1 LAGRLVPEDQGVP
14 SPALQQ
20 EPVPDSLQLFLQELR
35 HHRLL
40 RPAEEVELAKRVE
53 RGDPAA
59 KRRMIESN
67 LRLVV
72 SVAKT
77 FQGQG
82 LPLPDLIQEG
92 SFGLT
97 RAVEKF
103 DWRRGCKFS
112 TYATWWIRQSC
123 SRAIRNQS
131 DLIRVPIHLGER
143 RRKLRAVRDRME
155 QELGRAPT
163 APELAAEVDLTPS
176 QVNDALEVPA
186 VAVSLDE
193 PVGDGDARRGDFVRD
208 DRAGDP
214 YDEIDAVL
222 DWEEIATAVRDLP
235 DRERLIVQSR
245 LGLVEGPP
253 RTLEDLGRELGLTRE
268 RVRQLETR
276 ALRRLGGEFSK
287 RRGPERRSCAR

>member
-1 LAGRLVPEDQGVP
+1 MQTQ
-14 SPALQQ
+14 ALRQDA
-20 EPVPDSLQLFLQELR
+20 VPDSLQLFLQELR
-35 HHRLL
+35 RTRLL

-123 SRAIRNQS
+123 SRAIRNQG
-131 DLIRVPIHLGER
+131 DMIRVPIHLGER

-155 QELGRAPT
+155 QELGRVPT
-163 APELAAEVDLTPS
+163 APELAVELDLTPA
-176 QVNDALEVPA
+176 QVHDALAVPA
-186 VAVSLDE
+186 VAASLDE
-193 PVGDGDARRGDFVRD
+193 PMGDGDARRGDFVRD
-208 DRAGDP
+208 ERAGDP

-222 DWEEIATAVRDLP
+222 DWEEITNAIGHLP
-235 DRERLIVQSR
+235 ERERLIVGCR
-245 LGLVEGPP
+245 LGLAGGPA
-253 RTLEDLGRELGLTRE
+253 RTLDDLGRELGLTRE
-268 RVRQLETR
+268 RVRQLEAR
-276 ALRRLGGEFSK
+276 ALRRLGGQFE
-287 RRGPERRSCAR
+287 RERRPVRRPAT

>member
-1 LAGRLVPEDQGVP
+1 
-14 SPALQQ
+14 
-20 EPVPDSLQLFLQELR
+20 
-35 HHRLL
+35 
-40 RPAEEVELAKRVE
+40 
-53 RGDPAA
+53 
-59 KRRMIESN
+59 
-67 LRLVV
+67 V

-123 SRAIRNQS
+123 SRAIRNQG

-155 QELGRAPT
+155 QELGRLPT

-208 DRAGDP
+208 ERAGDP
-214 YDEIDAVL
+214 YDEIDALL
-222 DWEEIATAVRDLP
+222 DWEEIAAAVRHLP

-245 LGLVEGPP
+245 LGLLDGPP

-276 ALRRLGGEFSK
+276 ALRRLGGEFSN
-287 RRGPERRSCAR
+287 RRGPERRRPAR